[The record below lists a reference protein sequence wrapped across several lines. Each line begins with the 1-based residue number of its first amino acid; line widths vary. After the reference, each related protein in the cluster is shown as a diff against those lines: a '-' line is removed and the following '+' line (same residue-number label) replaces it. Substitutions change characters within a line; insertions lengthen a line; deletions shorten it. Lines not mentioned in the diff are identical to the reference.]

1 MIVQNQLDLQYHR
14 IGERSI
20 SILSILNS
28 WPFLIFHG
36 QKVLWIIAKLGFW
49 CFTFMICWLNPKI
62 KQALKFTDFFNIFLN
77 PAQILSLHSLFL
89 LSQSSTTTFK
99 FNVIL
104 LFSQIYLVSNL
115 TSLMAMAFLFQKSCS
130 IGDSNVYAVEIFF
143 W

>member
-1 MIVQNQLDLQYHR
+1 
-14 IGERSI
+14 
-20 SILSILNS
+20 
-28 WPFLIFHG
+28 
-36 QKVLWIIAKLGFW
+36 
-49 CFTFMICWLNPKI
+49 MICWLNPKI

-115 TSLMAMAFLFQKSCS
+115 ISLMAMAFLFQKSCS